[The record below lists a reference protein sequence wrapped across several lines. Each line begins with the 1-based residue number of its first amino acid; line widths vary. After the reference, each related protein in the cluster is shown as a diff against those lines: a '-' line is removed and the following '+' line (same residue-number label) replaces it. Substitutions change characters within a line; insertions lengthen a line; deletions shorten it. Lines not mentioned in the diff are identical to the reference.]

1 MLANFRF
8 WLVFVSDVVG
18 SSEICFLL
26 IFYFFDKS
34 FHLKLIEC
42 FINRLE
48 FLRLLKFVLGVNR
61 TSFLLLHDTISDVI
75 Y

>member
-18 SSEICFLL
+18 SSEIPFLF
-26 IFYFFDKS
+26 IFYFFKES

-42 FINRLE
+42 FLDRLE

-61 TSFLLLHDTISDVI
+61 ASFFLLHDTISDVI